1 MAFEKMSKKK
11 VKKSYNKSRRTVTK
25 VGTKGNKRKLKDFLK
40 WKSGKA
46 KSKIKLKPKYIS
58 KAERTKLT
66 SEAEKIS
73 TVKSKTKLDK
83 LKLKLNN

>member
-40 WKSGKA
+40 
-46 KSKIKLKPKYIS
+46 
-58 KAERTKLT
+58 
-66 SEAEKIS
+66 
-73 TVKSKTKLDK
+73 
-83 LKLKLNN
+83 